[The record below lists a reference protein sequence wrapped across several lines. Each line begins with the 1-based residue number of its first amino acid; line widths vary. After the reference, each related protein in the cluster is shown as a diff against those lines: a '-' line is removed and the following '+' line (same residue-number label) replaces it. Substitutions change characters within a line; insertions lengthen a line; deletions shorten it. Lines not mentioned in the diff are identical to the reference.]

1 MPQPTTPAPSVLAG
15 LKQALLPHAPFSAMG
30 AGDFD
35 RVVRASQLR
44 YFAPGEVIL
53 SPAES
58 RPGHCFVVRQGSV
71 RGERPGASGEAVAL
85 WELSAGE
92 MFPLG
97 ALLARRGVTS
107 VYRATQDTFCLVFP
121 ADTFDRLIA
130 SSPVFQDFCTRR
142 LAHLLDLSR
151 ARLQAEY
158 ASTAT
163 EQRGLATELRQL
175 LRQAP
180 ITCSSDT
187 PLSSALDTMERQ
199 RIGSI
204 VVVDPEGRPAGIF
217 TRQDVI
223 GRVVLPQRALDAPIR
238 DVMSAPVVTLPAHA
252 RAGDAALVM
261 ARRGIRHI
269 VVGESDGRVAGVVSE
284 RDLFILQRLS
294 VRELASAIRR
304 APDVESLTQC
314 AADIR
319 SLSHTLVAQGVAA
332 AQLTRMIASLND
344 QIAVRILDLMAPRH
358 DLSGLALCWL
368 GLGSEGRS
376 EQTIATDQD
385 NGLIFV
391 ANDESLAPDAIRER
405 LLPFARAVNEAMD
418 RCGFPLCK
426 GGVMASNPRWCA
438 SLDEWKTAFATWID
452 RGDPESLL
460 TANIFF
466 DFRALWGEERL
477 AALLREDI
485 AARAQTNVRFLKQMS
500 DNALRNRPPLSWLGE
515 VQGSEDKA
523 GVEGIDLK
531 MSGSVPFVD
540 AARIFALATGV
551 TATNTVER
559 LEEAGAKKG
568 IPVAEIESW
577 RDAFG
582 YVQLLRLREQ
592 HRRAALGEANASDA
606 NLNVAPLAS
615 LSALDHRILK
625 EALRQVRKIQQ
636 RLELDYPG

>member
-1 MPQPTTPAPSVLAG
+1 
-15 LKQALLPHAPFSAMG
+15 MG